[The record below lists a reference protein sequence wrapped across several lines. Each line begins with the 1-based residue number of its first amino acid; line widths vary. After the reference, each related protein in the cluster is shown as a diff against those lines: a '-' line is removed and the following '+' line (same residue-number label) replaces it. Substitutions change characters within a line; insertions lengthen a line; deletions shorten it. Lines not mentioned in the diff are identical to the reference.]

1 MSVIVNA
8 NNQLI
13 FGNQSPLYRVVT
25 EQGLKD
31 TFTHMIIDKSTTVYR
46 KRAFDTYVLANNV
59 FPDKSAEINNN
70 VRYAIG
76 KLLDPFINKDI
87 KIANDFIFKIPR
99 QKYSQGEISLTNEIS
114 KATGIKNALVM
125 VVDSEKENI
134 TSCHGII
141 TYLTKNTT
149 NGTCSQLDTSWSNG
163 FFTFKDSAN
172 TSVLIF
178 IPKQY
183 IASLLTFTLS
193 KYKSIGDSH
202 LDNINIKGE
211 LVDAFSIDL
220 IKSFFSAIYADGIRN
235 RVTSDILLVNSLL
248 LKEGSIATAISEDS
262 GDNVK
267 GSDVFSKYA
276 IDLHQFKASSNSEH
290 FVYELLKLLE
300 FKTKVIINPYEFY
313 KAFLDTPYVQI
324 LNVFEKIPNFKRLDS
339 KYCSNYNFSNN
350 LFDMDNFNADKDR
363 DIITHGLK
371 LIRFLPFLLFNTY
384 VLGGGAY
391 HTETKTIINNIKTF
405 NVSLL
410 SFRASNPL
418 TSPMIKFISDN
429 LNYLTNTFFEQISSP
444 INITSRSK
452 QSLSIAINRYGIVN
466 DDINLENTSE

>member
-31 TFTHMIIDKSTTVYR
+31 TFTHMIVDKSTTVYR
-46 KRAFDTYVLANNV
+46 KRAFDTYVLANNI

-70 VRYAIG
+70 VKYAIG

-87 KIANDFIFKIPR
+87 KIANDFIFKAHR
-99 QKYSQGEISLTNEIS
+99 QKYVQGEIFLTNEIA
-114 KATGIKNALVM
+114 KATGVKNTLVM
-125 VVDSEKENI
+125 IVDSEKESI

-141 TYLTKNTT
+141 TYLTKNSV
-149 NGTCSQLDTSWSNG
+149 NGTCSQLDVAWSNK
-163 FFTFKDSAN
+163 FFTFKDAAN
-172 TSVLIF
+172 TSILIL

-183 IASLLTFTLS
+183 ISSLLTFELS
-193 KYKSIGDSH
+193 NYKTIGDNH

-211 LVDAFSIDL
+211 AIDIFAIDL

-248 LKEGSIATAISEDS
+248 QKEGSIATAISEDS
-262 GDNVK
+262 GDNTK

-276 IDLHQFKASSNSEH
+276 VDLHQFKASSNSEH
-290 FVYELLKLLE
+290 FVYELLKLIE

-324 LNVFEKIPNFKRLDS
+324 ANVFERIPNFKRLDS
-339 KYCSNYNFSNN
+339 KYCTNYSFSNN
-350 LFDMDNFNADKDR
+350 LFEMDNFNVDKDR
-363 DIITHGLK
+363 DIISYGLK
-371 LIRFLPFLLFNTY
+371 VVRFLPFLLFNTY
-384 VLGGGAY
+384 VLGGGSY
-391 HTETKTIINNIKTF
+391 HTETKTIIENIKTF

-410 SFRASNPL
+410 SYRASNPI
-418 TSPMIKFISDN
+418 TAPIVKFISEN
-429 LNYLTNTFFEQISSP
+429 IIYLTGTFYEQISSP
-444 INITSRSK
+444 INITERSK
-452 QSLSIAINRYGIVN
+452 RSLSIAINRYGIV
-466 DDINLENTSE
+466 DDENMSFGGQ